1 MTTTTVRTASTT
13 SAATREHAGSR
24 YAETGREL
32 AWTGFRA
39 VVGFL
44 FACHAVLGLFG
55 AFGGIDGAGTAVPA
69 LSFDW
74 FASIM
79 FLVGSALVMVG
90 YRTRTA
96 AIVCSGSMAYAYF
109 VVHQPMGA
117 LPLDN
122 MGEPAALFAWS
133 FLVIGVFGPGRYA
146 LDAVLRRARAA

>member
-13 SAATREHAGSR
+13 AATTRSR

-39 VVGFL
+39 VVGFQ

-55 AFGGIDGAGTAVPA
+55 AFGGIDGAGTALSA

-79 FLVGSALVMVG
+79 FLIASALVMAG
-90 YRTRTA
+90 YWTRPA
-96 AIVCSGSMAYAYF
+96 AILCSGSMAYAYF

-146 LDAVLRRARAA
+146 VDALVRRRTA